1 MPKLRN
7 VLILSAGGFGAA
19 VTLLAAP
26 LASAEPSLVPQC
38 VNEGGSAAYGG
49 SSTECATE
57 GNVQINDS
65 PAVYPG
71 EDVDSYW
78 GFPGFFM

>member
-1 MPKLRN
+1 MLQSRK
-7 VLILSAGGFGAA
+7 VLALSAAGFGAA
-19 VTLLAAP
+19 VTFLATP

-38 VNEGGSAAYGG
+38 VNEGGSGAYGG
-49 SSTECATE
+49 QSTECATE